1 MEKGV
6 EGGNGNG
13 EVRKGGRARGGRG
26 VDRREGRA
34 CKGGVGGEMI

>member
-6 EGGNGNG
+6 EGGSGNG
-13 EVRKGGRARGGRG
+13 EVGKGGRARGGRG

-34 CKGGVGGEMI
+34 CKGG